1 MTTTLDPSLAA
12 VLGTPGR
19 SRLGWGIGITA
30 GLAVVVG
37 VVAVLWTDK
46 PVVYDTAPAVVERLV
61 VTVSATGTLEATET
75 VEVGAEVSGR
85 LTEVLVDYNDVVTAG
100 QLLARID
107 PQQLQAA
114 VDQAAAQRDMA
125 AAALA
130 EGRGGRA
137 GGEGGARR
145 GRVQAAQGLV
155 ADGDLE
161 KLDAAADR
169 AAAAVKSA
177 HANATVARSNL
188 DAASDKLT
196 RAVIKAPID
205 GVVLARRVSL
215 GQTVTA
221 GFTTPVLFDLARD
234 LGQLRLVV
242 DVDEADVG
250 RVAEGQEAAFTV
262 DAFPGRT
269 FPTRIVQLRYE
280 PHTTDGVVT
289 YEAVLD
295 VDNPDHALRP
305 GMTATALITV
315 AERPAALL
323 VSAEALRFLPEGEAL
338 RTSPTVWVAG
348 TPPRAVEIV
357 AGLSD
362 GARLEVVSGALVA
375 GDEVVLDVAS
385 P

>member
-1 MTTTLDPSLAA
+1 MTKPLDPSLAA
-12 VLGTPGR
+12 VLGTPAR
-19 SRLGWGIGITA
+19 SRLWWGLGITA
-30 GLAVVVG
+30 VLASMGG
-37 VVAVLWTDK
+37 VVAVTWQDK
-46 PVVYDTAPAVVERLV
+46 PVSYDTAPAAVDRLV

-107 PQQLQAA
+107 PQQLQAT
-114 VDQAAAQRDMA
+114 VDQATAQRDVA
-125 AAALA
+125 AATLAEAEASAREAKAALA
-130 EGRGGRA
+130 
-137 GGEGGARR
+137 R
-145 GRVQAAQGLV
+145 GRVQEAQGLV
-155 ADGDLE
+155 AAGDLE

-169 AAAAVKSA
+169 AVASVKSA
-177 HANATVARSNL
+177 VANATVARSNL
-188 DAASDKLT
+188 DAALDKLT

-205 GVVLARRVSL
+205 GVVLARKVSL

-234 LGQLRLVV
+234 LGKLRLVV

-250 RVAEGQEAAFTV
+250 RVAEGQEASFTV

-315 AERPAALL
+315 AERPTALL
-323 VSAEALRFLPEGEAL
+323 VSAEAIRFLPEGEEA
-338 RTSPTVWVAG
+338 RTTPTVWVAG

-357 AGLSD
+357 TGLSD
-362 GARLEVVSGALVA
+362 GARLEVVSGELAA

-385 P
+385 K